1 MYNINLE
8 DNKNRNIA
16 WNIKVVGTIW
26 YISCFTGLANL
37 NYLSFLFSCVGV
49 QEYQATDI
57 EIYHCPNCQLAHGP
71 LVCKFYVIAWHCN
84 GIEKNMS

>member
-1 MYNINLE
+1 MIH
-8 DNKNRNIA
+8 IM
-16 WNIKVVGTIW
+16 
-26 YISCFTGLANL
+26 FTGLANL

-84 GIEKNMS
+84 GIDVLRNCYLEGKANKHRHIFNVFL

>member
-1 MYNINLE
+1 MYNTNLE
-8 DNKNRNIA
+8 DIFLRTKIEMLHE
-16 WNIKVVGTIW
+16 I
-26 YISCFTGLANL
+26 ISCFTGLANL

>member
-1 MYNINLE
+1 MI
-8 DNKNRNIA
+8 
-16 WNIKVVGTIW
+16 

-84 GIEKNMS
+84 GIEKICPKELLFGRQSQ